1 MSSTPWHDRH
11 QILSELEKRL
21 HLHRVLSLPNDH
33 PLWIAI
39 RTYSL
44 SLSLSLGP
52 ALVPLLTSRKSK
64 TMLFARVL
72 RILRKEL
79 SVRGFA
85 FAMTVAVGG
94 GATLNHLWCWLEDED
109 RQPSAN
115 KDIEELLL
123 RIKAYLRD
131 AKTSPFQRSILLNCV
146 SSLLA
151 ILLMH
156 SRQRTPYVP
165 KADIPLTVALS
176 PPKDKKT
183 SATLDLTLMLVV
195 RALDSVAQDIFIRKA
210 NQQVNLKGKQ
220 KEGEG
225 DDENI
230 RNVRQRV
237 GIMTDKL
244 DAIGFWVASSRF
256 ASNFP
261 ITFELR

>member
-1 MSSTPWHDRH
+1 MSSKSCHDRY
-11 QILSELEKRL
+11 QMLSDISNRL

-52 ALVPLLTSRKSK
+52 ALIPLLTSRKSK
-64 TMLFARVL
+64 AALFARVV
-72 RILRKEL
+72 RILKKEL

-94 GATLNHLWCWLEDED
+94 GATLNHIWRWLEDED
-109 RQPSAN
+109 RQQLAN
-115 KDIEELLL
+115 KDLEELLL

-131 AKTSPFQRSILLNCV
+131 TKATPFQRSILLNCV

-156 SRQRTPYVP
+156 SRRKTPYIS
-165 KADIPLTVALS
+165 KADIPLTVSLS
-176 PPKDKKT
+176 PSKDKKT

-195 RALDSVAQDIFIRKA
+195 RALDSVAQDIFIRRA

-230 RNVRQRV
+230 RNIRQRV
-237 GIMTDKL
+237 GVMTDKL

-256 ASNFP
+256 AYNYLLLL
-261 ITFELR
+261 ELR